1 MKAKAAIVALSLAL
15 GSPGSLLSCSPKLR
29 VTVICSQISMSRS
42 EKEKEKRRGSYKSSQ
57 VGVQIVECAQAF

>member
-15 GSPGSLLSCSPKLR
+15 GSPGSLLSCSLKIR

-42 EKEKEKRRGSYKSSQ
+42 EKEKRRGSYKSSQ
-57 VGVQIVECAQAF
+57 VGVFIVEWAQAF